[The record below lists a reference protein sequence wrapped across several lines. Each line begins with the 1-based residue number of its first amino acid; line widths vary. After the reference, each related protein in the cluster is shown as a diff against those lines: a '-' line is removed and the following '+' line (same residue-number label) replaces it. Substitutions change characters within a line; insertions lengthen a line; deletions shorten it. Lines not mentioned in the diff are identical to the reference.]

1 MSAVPGPAARVAGG
15 GAEATPPPAGTG
27 RDTDGQEISGMNDTP
42 ARASAV
48 IVGAGI
54 VGNSLACHLARLGW
68 RDLVLVDK
76 GPMPN
81 PGGSTGHAS
90 NFIFPIEYSKM
101 MMELTRDSTEQ
112 YQELGVFTQSGGI
125 EVARTQARMD
135 ELRRRCTA
143 ARAWGIPAQMVSP
156 AEVAKLVPYLD
167 ESVILGG
174 AHFPTVGVVNSLRA
188 GTLMREEAQHS
199 GALHVLA
206 GAEVLSIDTSGRG
219 RNGLPRITSVRTT
232 AGDIETSICV
242 VCCGVWSPR
251 IARMAGARIP
261 LTPIVHQMIS
271 VGPVPLF
278 AGTQGEIAYPIVR
291 DVDTNMYERQH
302 GGDMEVGSY
311 AHRAIIVPP
320 DDIPSIEESAL
331 SPTELPFTA
340 DDFDPQLAEAL
351 ELMPDLLGDE
361 KVGIRYAINGLISM
375 TPDGHPLLGP
385 APEVDGLWSAAASW
399 IKEGPGVGRA
409 VAEWMSGQ
417 VPSVDVDEANIARFY
432 PSQRTV
438 AHVQARAREGFNK
451 MYGIVH
457 PAEQWESGRPVR
469 VSPVYDRERELGAVF
484 FETAGWERPH
494 WYASNEALLERYAG
508 RLMPR
513 DAEWDA
519 RWWSPVI
526 NAEHLAM
533 RDACALVNL
542 SAFAIFDV
550 TGPSALDVV
559 QSLAVA
565 QLDVAPG
572 RVVYTSLL
580 DERGGFKADL
590 TIMRLGPERFR
601 VVTGGATGMAD
612 LAWFAGHLPADGTA
626 ALADLTS
633 AQATLGLWGP
643 RARDVLRSVTADD
656 VSHAGFPFGTCR
668 EVEIAGLSVLASRI
682 SYVGELGWELHVPIE
697 QGGKLWDAL
706 WSAGAPHGLVPAGI
720 GVYGTTGRL
729 EKGYRAFGNELT
741 GDYTL
746 VEAGMTR
753 PRVKAQ
759 PFVGRDAYL
768 AQRAGPPAA
777 VLCTLTV
784 DDHAPASGPVRYM
797 LGGEPILSAEGE
809 RLVNAKGRPSY
820 VTSAGSGPSVGR
832 HLLLAYLPPAQASAG
847 TRLQVECFGDAYP
860 VTVAVAGAT
869 PLFDPD
875 NARIRS

>member
-1 MSAVPGPAARVAGG
+1 VSPVV
-15 GAEATPPPAGTG
+15 
-27 RDTDGQEISGMNDTP
+27 SKHS
-42 ARASAV
+42 ASAV

-54 VGNSLACHLARLGW
+54 VGNSLAYHLMRLGW

-112 YQELGVFTQSGGI
+112 YQALGVFTQSGGI
-125 EVARTQARMD
+125 EVARTEERMH
-135 ELRRRCTA
+135 ELRRRCTGA
-143 ARAWGIPAQMVSP
+143 KAWEIPAQLLIP

-174 AHFPTVGVVNSLRA
+174 AHFPTVGVVDSLRA
-188 GTLMREEAQHS
+188 GTLMREQAQQG
-199 GALHVLA
+199 GALRVLA
-206 GAEVLSIDTSGRG
+206 GAEVLGIDADGGRVA
-219 RNGLPRITSVRTT
+219 RVRTSQ
-232 AGDIETSICV
+232 GDIETSVCA

-271 VGPVPLF
+271 VGPIALF
-278 AGTQGEIAYPIVR
+278 EGTTGEIAYPIVR

-311 AHRAIIVPP
+311 AHRPIIVSP
-320 DDIPSIEESAL
+320 DDIPSIEESVL
-331 SPTELPFTA
+331 SPTEMPFTQ
-340 DDFDPQLAEAL
+340 DDFDPQLLQAL

-361 KVGIRYAINGLISM
+361 RAGIRYAINGLISM
-375 TPDGHPLLGP
+375 TPDGHPLLGET
-385 APEVDGLWSAAASW
+385 PEVAGLWSIAASW
-399 IKEGPGVGRA
+399 IKEGPGIGRA

-417 VPSVDVDEANIARFY
+417 VPEIDIHEADIARFY
-432 PSQRTV
+432 PHQRS
-438 AHVQARAREGFNK
+438 AEHVRARAREGFNK

-469 VSPVYDRERELGAVF
+469 RSPVYERERDLGAVF
-484 FETAGWERPH
+484 IETAGWERPQ
-494 WYASNEALLERYAG
+494 WYASNEGLLEKYAAK
-508 RLMPR
+508 LIPR

-519 RWWSPVI
+519 RWWSPII

-533 RDACALVNL
+533 RDAAGLVDL
-542 SAFAIFDV
+542 SAFAIFDI
-550 TGPSALDVV
+550 TGPGALEVV

-565 QLDVAPG
+565 QMDVRDG

-590 TIMRLGPERFR
+590 TIMRLGRQRFR

-612 LAWFAGHLPADGTA
+612 MKWFADHLPADGTA

-633 AQATLGLWGP
+633 GQCTLGLWGP
-643 RARDVLRSVTADD
+643 AARTVLQATTSDD
-656 VSHAGFPFGTCR
+656 LSHAGFPFGTCR
-668 EVEIAGLSVLASRI
+668 EIEIGGVTVLASRI
-682 SYVGELGWELHVPIE
+682 SYVGELGWELHVPME
-697 QGGKLWDAL
+697 QGAKVWDTLWA
-706 WSAGAPHGLVPAGI
+706 AGTPHGLVPVGI

-741 GDYTL
+741 ADYTL

-753 PRVKAQ
+753 PKVKEH
-759 PFVGRDAYL
+759 PFTGRDAYL
-768 AQRAGPPAA
+768 AQRDTAPVA

-784 DDHAPASGPVRYM
+784 DDHRSASGQLRYM
-797 LGGEPILSAEGE
+797 LGGEPVLGPEGDV
-809 RLVNAKGRPSY
+809 LVDSRGRPSY
-820 VTSAGSGPSVGR
+820 VTSAGSGPSLGQ
-832 HLLLAYLPPAQASAG
+832 HLLMAYLPATHA
-847 TRLQVECFGDAYP
+847 VEGAHLAVEYLGEQYP

-869 PLFDPD
+869 PLFDPE
-875 NARIRS
+875 NQRVRS

>member
-1 MSAVPGPAARVAGG
+1 MS
-15 GAEATPPPAGTG
+15 EF
-27 RDTDGQEISGMNDTP
+27 P

-68 RDLVLVDK
+68 QDLVLVDK

-112 YQELGVFTQSGGI
+112 YQALGVFTCSGGI
-125 EVARTQARMD
+125 EVARTPARMA

-143 ARAWGIPAQMVSP
+143 AKAWGIPAQVITP

-188 GTLMREEAQHS
+188 GTLMREEAQAS
-199 GALHVLA
+199 GALRVLA
-206 GAEVLSIDTSGRG
+206 GAEVLGIDTAGAGRG
-219 RNGLPRITSVRTT
+219 GVPRITAVRTT
-232 AGDIETSICV
+232 AGDIETPIVV

-251 IARMAGARIP
+251 IARMAGAHIP

-271 VGPVPLF
+271 VGPIALF
-278 AGTQGEIAYPIVR
+278 ADTAGEISYPIVR

-311 AHRAIIVPP
+311 AHRPIIVSP

-351 ELMPDLLGDE
+351 ELMPELLGDE
-361 KVGIRYAINGLISM
+361 SAGVRYAINGLISM

-385 APEVDGLWSAAASW
+385 VPEVDGLWSAAASW

-417 VPSVDVDEANIARFY
+417 VPAVDVDEASIARFY
-432 PSQRTV
+432 PCQRTTT
-438 AHVQARAREGFNK
+438 HIEARAREGFNK

-469 VSPVYDRERELGAVF
+469 VSPVYGRERELGAVF
-484 FETAGWERPH
+484 HETAGWERPH
-494 WYASNEALLERYAG
+494 WYASNEALLERYEG

-513 DAEWDA
+513 TDEWDA

-533 RDACALVNL
+533 RESCALIDL

-550 TGPSALDVV
+550 TGPSALEAV

-580 DERGGFKADL
+580 DERGGYKADL
-590 TIMRLGPERFR
+590 TIMRLGPQRFR
-601 VVTGGATGMAD
+601 VVTGGATGLAD
-612 LAWFAGHLPADGTA
+612 LAWFAAHLPADGTA

-643 RARDVLRSVTADD
+643 RAREVLRAVTAGD
-656 VSHAGFPFGTCR
+656 VSHDGFPFGTCR
-668 EVEIAGLSVLASRI
+668 ELEIAGLSVLASRI
-682 SYVGELGWELHVPIE
+682 SYVGELGWELHVPME
-697 QGGKLWDAL
+697 QGGRLWDAL
-706 WSAGAPHGLVPAGI
+706 RAAGAPHGLVPAGI

-729 EKGYRAFGNELT
+729 EKGYRAFGAELT
-741 GDYTL
+741 ADYTL

-753 PRVKAQ
+753 PRVKQQDFLGKA
-759 PFVGRDAYL
+759 AYL
-768 AQRAGPPAA
+768 GQRAAEPAA
-777 VLCTLTV
+777 MLCTLTV
-784 DDHAPASGPVRYM
+784 DDHACASGELRYM
-797 LGGEPILSAEGE
+797 LGGEPVLTPGGE
-809 RLVNAKGRPSY
+809 RLVDAKGRPSY

-832 HLLLAYLPPAQASAG
+832 HLLMAYLPPRYATAG
-847 TRLQVECFGDAYP
+847 TPLAVEYFGEQYP

-869 PLFDPD
+869 PLFDPH
-875 NARIRS
+875 NLRIRG

>member
-1 MSAVPGPAARVAGG
+1 MS
-15 GAEATPPPAGTG
+15 
-27 RDTDGQEISGMNDTP
+27 DTP

-48 IVGAGI
+48 IIGAGI
-54 VGNSLACHLARLGW
+54 VGNSLVHHLARLGW

-112 YQELGVFTQSGGI
+112 YQALGVFTQSGGI
-125 EVARTQARMD
+125 EVARTEARMH

-143 ARAWGIPAQMVSP
+143 AKAWGIPAQLLSP
-156 AEVAKLVPYLD
+156 GEVRKLVPYLD

-174 AHFPTVGVVNSLRA
+174 ASFPTVGVVDSLRA
-188 GTLMREEAQHS
+188 GTLMREQAEQA
-199 GALHVLA
+199 GALRVLA
-206 GAEVLSIDTSGRG
+206 GAEVLGIDTAADG
-219 RNGLPRITSVRTT
+219 PRPRVRAVRTSQ
-232 AGDIETSICV
+232 GDIETPVCV
-242 VCCGVWSPR
+242 ICCGVWSPR

-278 AGTQGEIAYPIVR
+278 ADTSGEIAYPIVR

-311 AHRAIIVPP
+311 AHRPIIVAP
-320 DDIPSIEESAL
+320 DEIPSIEESPR
-331 SPTELPFTA
+331 SPTELPFTR
-340 DDFDPQLAEAL
+340 DDFDPQLAQAL
-351 ELMPDLLGDE
+351 ELMPELLGDE
-361 KVGIRYAINGLISM
+361 RVGIRYEINGLISM
-375 TPDGHPLLGP
+375 TPDGHPLLGET
-385 APEVDGLWSAAASW
+385 PEVAGLWSVAASW
-399 IKEGPGVGRA
+399 IKEGPGIGRA

-417 VPSVDVDEANIARFY
+417 EPEIDIQEADIARFY
-432 PSQRTV
+432 PCQRTA

-469 VSPVYDRERELGAVF
+469 LSPVYERERELGAVF

-513 DAEWDA
+513 EAEWEA

-533 RDACALVNL
+533 RDACGLVDL
-542 SAFAIFDV
+542 SAFAVFDI
-550 TGPSALDVV
+550 TGPAALETV

-590 TIMRLGPERFR
+590 TIMRLGAAHFR
-601 VVTGGATGMAD
+601 VVTGGATGMAEKK
-612 LAWFAGHLPADGTA
+612 WFTDHLPDDGTA

-633 AQATLGLWGP
+633 AWTTLGLWGP
-643 RARDVLRSVTADD
+643 RARDVMQAVSADD
-656 VSHAGFPFGTCR
+656 YSHPGFPFGTCR
-668 EVEIAGLSVLASRI
+668 QVEAGGLTVLASRI
-682 SYVGELGWELHVPIE
+682 SYVGELGWELYVPME
-697 QGGKLWDAL
+697 QGAGLWDAL
-706 WSAGAPHGLVPAGI
+706 WEAGAGHGLVPVGI

-729 EKGYRAFGNELT
+729 EKGYRALGNELT
-741 GDYTL
+741 ADYNL

-753 PRVKAQ
+753 PKVKEHA
-759 PFVGRDAYL
+759 FIGKDAYL
-768 AQRAGPPAA
+768 AQREAPPAA
-777 VLCTLTV
+777 VMCTLTV
-784 DDHAPASGPVRYM
+784 DDHRSAGGQLRYM
-797 LGGEPILSAEGE
+797 LGGEPILSADGE
-809 RLVNAKGRPSY
+809 LLADSRGRPSY
-820 VTSAGSGPSVGR
+820 VTSAGSGPSTGK
-832 HLLLAYLPPAQASAG
+832 HLLMAYLPAGQARPGA
-847 TRLQVECFGDAYP
+847 RLFVEYLGERYP
-860 VTVAVAGAT
+860 VTVAVAGST
-869 PLFDPD
+869 PLFDPG
-875 NARIRS
+875 NERIRS